1 MMICPRCGALYQN
14 AAFCANDGTHL
25 VPQAPATQ
33 ATVPWPGQVP
43 PPPPPQTAWSANDNT
58 LLMPPPTASQP
69 TAQAATPWPGQVPPP
84 PPPQAISG
92 AAPATAWPAAPPRP
106 KRSHTALVV
115 AIVLVMAVAAAGLFA
130 ARDKLGIL
138 GGLKVT
144 GTAPSYTEDWTRGVT
159 ASWSQQFDLKYD
171 YDRAVVLTQS
181 PQVWVVGEYP
191 NVDDEEPAIDGLDP
205 STGQILWRHAFDSYY
220 WTECA
225 DALVNGKVACLEPDQ
240 SNSSQL
246 CLIDAHTGQQSC
258 VDLAEVVTLPSG
270 NSGEWDSIWVSGDS
284 LVVAGGV
291 WTDYNEFYYWEVARL
306 SLPSLKVDWAKAYN
320 QTCDSGSEPAPR
332 QLDMSGITGNVLWFS
347 GPNDE
352 GPGGLAVDVRNGE
365 PLFAQCNVVY
375 PLADGTFVA
384 APTVPAGPMTLPGG
398 GSITIVNS
406 GNAIEYTS
414 GQFPSQPVY
423 YVPSGGSGPYWDDF
437 TDGTLGLGGTAW
449 PVTLPLQQVLAGSG
463 GQFLTGAA
471 SGDTLVV
478 AGDAGQIVAVD
489 YTTGQTVWS
498 ATVPVV
504 DYGYG
509 YTSLNVAI
517 IGNLVIVTPTWSQDG
532 ELVTLLSLA
541 NGQTVSQM
549 PGQAFVSPDTGMLG
563 VSSGTGSRATV
574 ARYVPV
580 SESWK
585 QPPPD
590 APACPAGMTPVSWT
604 KYADGSVLV
613 CSGGSK
619 YSVVSSQ
626 GWKAAK
632 LQWDTDGYTITFSN
646 GTVLNAWL
654 GGAFV
659 TVTKGG
665 ATTYVASESWM
676 VSSGSATFQNTPSG
690 ITGCPS
696 GTWPISLSTWNGGWL
711 LVCGTAADAPTS
723 LAYSDGTNQG
733 RGSPVTMVG
742 NGYCAD
748 GPSGQVCAYSAP
760 AMVSINGVQHS
771 VDNNFFS
778 GSGAGGVGQGTGS
791 YGVPAPDA
799 TAQAQ
804 VQYLVNILNS
814 SATTR
819 ASLASP
825 SHDVQTCQNLPDAV
839 AQIQVVAQNR
849 ADLMTALD
857 SAPVDHIPNG
867 DQLVAQL
874 RAALQASYNADEA
887 YAAWG
892 QMQQTSCSVQPPQN
906 VTDTNLTAGAT
917 KDTFCATWNSQI
929 APTYGVPTFT
939 TEQI

>member
-14 AAFCANDGTHL
+14 AAFCANDGTPL
-25 VPQAPATQ
+25 VPQPSASQPTAPA
-33 ATVPWPGQVP
+33 AMPWPGQV
-43 PPPPPQTAWSANDNT
+43 
-58 LLMPPPTASQP
+58 QP
-69 TAQAATPWPGQVPPP
+69 
-84 PPPQAISG
+84 
-92 AAPATAWPAAPPRP
+92 PPRP
-106 KRSHTALVV
+106 KKSHTALVV
-115 AIVLVMAVAAAGLFA
+115 AIVLVVVVAAAGLFA

-144 GTAPSYTEDWTRGVT
+144 GIAPAYTEDWTRGVT
-159 ASWSQQFDLKYD
+159 PSWSQELAGATDFA
-171 YDRAVVLTQS
+171 RGVLMQS
-181 PQVWVVGEYP
+181 SQVWVMEGLSGIEG
-191 NVDDEEPAIDGLDP
+191 VDPT
-205 STGQILWRHAFDSYY
+205 TGQVMWHHDFDYGHSA
-220 WTECA
+220 ECA
-225 DALVNGKVACLEPDQ
+225 DGLVNGKVACLEPDPSQ
-240 SNSSQL
+240 SNNAQTA
-246 CLIDAHTGQQSC
+246 CLIDAQTGQQSC
-258 VDLAEVVTLPSG
+258 ASLAEIVTLPSG
-270 NSGEWDSIWVSGDS
+270 HSGNWDSLWVSADS
-284 LVVAGGV
+284 LVVAGKV
-291 WTDYNEFYYWEVARL
+291 RVDDPYSFYREFARL
-306 SLPSLKVDWAKAYN
+306 SLPSLKVDLARTYN
-320 QTCDSGSEPAPR
+320 QTCDSGSEPAPA
-332 QLDMSGITGNVLWFS
+332 QLDMSGIIGNVLWFS
-347 GPNDE
+347 GGAAGSAIDI
-352 GPGGLAVDVRNGE
+352 RNGE
-365 PLFAQCNVVY
+365 PLFAPGQCDVIY

-384 APTVPAGPMTLPGG
+384 APTVPARPMKLPGG

-406 GNAIEYTS
+406 GDAIEYMS
-414 GQFPSQPVY
+414 GQFPTQPVY
-423 YVPSGGSGPYWDDF
+423 YVPSGDLSPCGDYADS
-437 TDGTLGLGGTAW
+437 TLGLGGTAW
-449 PVTLPLQQVLAGSG
+449 SATLPLQQVLAGIG

-471 SGDTLVV
+471 SGSILVV
-478 AGDAGQIVAVD
+478 AGSAGQIVAVD
-489 YTTGQTVWS
+489 YTTGQTLWS
-498 ATVPVV
+498 ATVPVNYYA
-504 DYGYG
+504 DGYSCG
-509 YTSLNVAI
+509 YTTLAVAI
-517 IGNLVIVTPTWSQDG
+517 VGNLVVVSPVTQEG
-532 ELVTLLSLA
+532 ESVTLLDLA
-541 NGQTVSQM
+541 TGQTVGEM

-563 VSSGTGSRATV
+563 VSSGTGSSATV
-574 ARYVPV
+574 TRYVPV

-585 QPPPD
+585 QPPAD
-590 APACPAGMTPVSWT
+590 VPACPAGMTPVSWT

-632 LQWDTDGYTITFSN
+632 LQWDADGYTITFSN
-646 GTVLNAWL
+646 GTLLHAWL

-665 ATTYVASESWM
+665 ATTYIASESWM
-676 VSSGSATFQNTPSG
+676 VSSGTATFQDTPSG
-690 ITGCPS
+690 VTGCPS
-696 GTWPISLSTWNGGWL
+696 GTWPISLSTWDGGWL
-711 LVCGTAADAPTS
+711 LVCGTSADAPTS

-733 RGSPVTMVG
+733 QGSPVTAVG

-760 AMVSINGVQHS
+760 AMVSIDGVQHS
-771 VDNNFFS
+771 VDNNYFS
-778 GSGAGGVGQGTGS
+778 GSGAGGAGQGTGS

-839 AQIQVVAQNR
+839 TQIQVVAQNR

-874 RAALQASYNADEA
+874 RAALQASYDADEA

-906 VTDTNLTAGAT
+906 VTDTNLMAGAT